1 MKIALAFALPLA
13 ISATAV
19 SAQEASPEIVV
30 SAPAPD
36 GLTDAQEAEWKKL
49 NKEARKLAERRA
61 KLIKELRDDR
71 HDVAEAQDDLEDA
84 EDKLKDERKDMDR
97 TVRRLADVDERAQRL
112 VRERQSL
119 RAGSN

>member
-1 MKIALAFALPLA
+1 MKALLAFSLPLA
-13 ISATAV
+13 VSAAAV
-19 SAQEASPEIVV
+19 SAQEASPEIIV

-36 GLTDAQEAEWKKL
+36 GLNDKQEKEWRKL
-49 NKEARKLAERRA
+49 NKEARKLSERRT
-61 KLIKELRDDR
+61 KLLKELRDDQ

-112 VRERQSL
+112 VRERQTL
-119 RAGSN
+119 RIAGN